1 MTSENLRK
9 ELKKLVAEYG
19 ADETAKELKA
29 ITGRSR
35 GNPKIRDWDD
45 LDDVLEADV
54 VDIIEDRDPRAREGD
69 VSISKQLASA
79 KPRHSEKASL
89 ARVRLKLDQ
98 ERLPYAAA
106 VAGVKSLYAAPYQR
120 HLAIVGMLA
129 DGDIA
134 TELWQ
139 AQLAESQ
146 KLLADYVGTF
156 GDPPEHITMAEIT
169 AKVTPST
176 NTKVTGFGLWGNT
189 SVK

>member
-35 GNPKIRDWDD
+35 GNPKIPDWDD
-45 LDDVLEADV
+45 LEELLEADV
-54 VDIIEDRDPRAREGD
+54 LDIIEGRDPRAREGD

-79 KPRHSEKASL
+79 KPRHSEKASI

-98 ERLPYAAA
+98 ERLPYATA
-106 VAGVKSLYAAPYQR
+106 VAGIKSMYAAPYQK
-120 HLAIVGMLA
+120 HLAIVSTLA
-129 DGDIA
+129 EGDIA
-134 TELWQ
+134 TEIWQ

-169 AKVTPST
+169 AKVTPSK
-176 NTKVTGFGLWGNT
+176 NTKVAGFGLWGST